1 MRNDWWNNT
10 ESNSEEQR
18 DPRAEQELFTELVNK
33 ALKGEHTKFNLLRCW
48 SDRTQ
53 LKQYIL
59 GLKDV
64 VKMFRN
70 SVKKSAEVY
79 VDQIA
84 KDEQDLGLI
93 LALKQFTQCKDYY
106 EQELFLAED
115 ILKEYWYYI
124 FGGHVLDTLIGSIR
138 RDEDMVDYRTLP
150 VKWF

>member
-1 MRNDWWNNT
+1 MRNDWWDNN
-10 ESNSEEQR
+10 EPKSEEHR
-18 DPRAEQELFTELVNK
+18 DSVAEQELFTELVNK
-33 ALKGEHTKFNLLRCW
+33 ALKDEHTKFNFLRCW

-124 FGGHVLDTLIGSIR
+124 FGGHVCDTLIGSIR
-138 RDEDMVDYRTLP
+138 KDEDMVDYRTLP